1 MDRVAFTVPEFCEA
15 FRISRAH
22 LYNLIGRGEG
32 PVFFKARKTDAH
44 FPRGRGTM
52 GAAHGD
58 PCQRAIEP
66 GRAAMSG
73 LLWLPGEGS

>member
-32 PVFFKARKTDAH
+32 PVFFKA
-44 FPRGRGTM
+44 GRRTLISREA
-52 GAAHGD
+52 GAQWARRMETLVSAQSSQG
-58 PCQRAIEP
+58 
-66 GRAAMSG
+66 GRQ
-73 LLWLPGEGS
+73 